1 MWGNVMQISL
11 LFCSEKVFEPDGLY
25 HFTTNVCL
33 SWLYIVPVIS
43 VRVQLNHEKLF
54 LINWC
59 HLL

>member
-1 MWGNVMQISL
+1 MQISL

-33 SWLYIVPVIS
+33 SWLCIVPVIS